1 MKVRSS
7 STAPSLSKKIW
18 SSSWTILLLATLV
31 LIVDNTSTHAE
42 VAVAASAPT
51 DDDVVAAVNI
61 TAIQEMSLQYNE
73 SVIEEDD
80 IKKSSSSSA
89 SLPGWFKMLMGDEVL
104 EKAEAAAAATRGSDV
119 FGSASSNG
127 GQLVDNVITTAT
139 NAAATSGPQLFGIAG
154 WKLQIIV
161 GGVAFVA
168 GFLGNNDDGNNG
180 SGGGY

>member
-42 VAVAASAPT
+42 VAVASAT
-51 DDDVVAAVNI
+51 DPSDDAVVAAVNV

-80 IKKSSSSSA
+80 IKKSSASSA

-104 EKAEAAAAATRGSDV
+104 EKAEAAAAASRGSDV
-119 FGSASSNG
+119 FGGSSNG

-139 NAAATSGPQLFGIAG
+139 NVAAATSGPQLFGIAG

-168 GFLGNNDDGNNG
+168 RFLGNNDDGNNG
-180 SGGGY
+180 GGGY